1 MTAEHVRSADSGLA
15 VAPVCTPSR
24 SKGSTPFAVSA
35 FMECFER
42 PEGSQALIGVDL
54 RVSQRTYG

>member
-1 MTAEHVRSADSGLA
+1 MIVDVRSADSGSA
-15 VAPVCTPSR
+15 AAPGCTPSR

-35 FMECFER
+35 FVAYVER
-42 PEGSQALIGVDL
+42 LEGSQALIGVNL

>member
-1 MTAEHVRSADSGLA
+1 MIVDVRSADSGSA
-15 VAPVCTPSR
+15 TAPGCTPSG

-35 FMECFER
+35 FVAYVER
-42 PEGSQALIGVDL
+42 LEGSQALIGVNL